1 MKRKTKPSAAVPA
14 LLIAAGLSLLIYPT
28 LRDAVT
34 RLSMSRKIAEYN
46 TVVAAEKPDYS
57 GYWEEADEY
66 NAFLRDKK
74 DQFIFEEGERERL
87 SLLLDPAGTG
97 MTGVV
102 EIPKISLTLP
112 FYRGIDEA
120 SLQSGAGFWQGTSIP
135 TGEPGTHCVIS
146 AHSGLVKA
154 RLFSDLDRLE
164 IGDRFTITVL
174 DRTLAYEVDK
184 ITVAE
189 PEDGSGLR
197 ILPDEALAT
206 LYTCTPYG
214 INTHRLLVRGR
225 RVTDIAITGSD
236 FAARAGKAEPA
247 DYPLY
252 AVFAASGTALAASAV
267 LCIIQHLREKKQRI

>member
-1 MKRKTKPSAAVPA
+1 M
-14 LLIAAGLSLLIYPT
+14 
-28 LRDAVT
+28 
-34 RLSMSRKIAEYN
+34 
-46 TVVAAEKPDYS
+46 
-57 GYWEEADEY
+57 
-66 NAFLRDKK
+66 
-74 DQFIFEEGERERL
+74 
-87 SLLLDPAGTG
+87 
-97 MTGVV
+97 
-102 EIPKISLTLP
+102 
-112 FYRGIDEA
+112 
-120 SLQSGAGFWQGTSIP
+120 
-135 TGEPGTHCVIS
+135 IS